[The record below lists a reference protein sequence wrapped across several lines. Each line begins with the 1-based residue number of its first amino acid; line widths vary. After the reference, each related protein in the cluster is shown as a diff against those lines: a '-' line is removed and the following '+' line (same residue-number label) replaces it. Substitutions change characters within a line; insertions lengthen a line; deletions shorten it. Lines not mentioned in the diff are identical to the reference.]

1 MADNLDRFTKHARQV
16 LQLAQEEAVRLNH
29 NYIGTEHLL
38 LGLVREE
45 SGIASRVLRDLGAT
59 ASEINRAVERL
70 APRNTRTSSS
80 KPTLTPRT
88 KHVIELAVEEARL
101 LSHPYIG
108 TEHLLLG
115 LVQEGEGIAA
125 EVLQTLGVSL
135 DRVRTETNKAILED
149 QMQEKATKKKESKT
163 PLTDQLGFD
172 LTARAEQG
180 KLDPVIGREKEI
192 ERVIQILS
200 RRTKNNPAL
209 IGEPG
214 VGKTAIVEGLAQ
226 RIINGDVPE
235 PLIDKRL
242 LMLDVGSLVAG
253 TMYRGQFEERLKKV
267 IEEITNSDAVLFI
280 DEVHMLVGAGAAG
293 SSVDAANLLKPA
305 LARGDLQCI
314 GATTLDEYRKYIE
327 GDASLE
333 RRFQPVLV
341 EEPTIEQTVEIL
353 KGVRSAYEQHHQ
365 INISDEALNAAARL
379 SARYVPDRFLPDKA
393 IDLMD
398 EAASRVRMY
407 KSPHA
412 TSLRETFRELKTTQ
426 RRKEAAVEAKRFDD
440 ALGLRNQE
448 LDLERKL
455 EQLRRGWQELV
466 PQPTVN
472 EEDIAEVVGMWT
484 GIPLQRLMG
493 EETARLL
500 EMEQYLH
507 KRVVGQEEPVK
518 AISRAVRRAR
528 TGLKDPKRP
537 IGTYM
542 FLGPTGVGKTLLAKS
557 LAEFLFGSEEALI
570 KIDMSEFMERHNVS
584 RLVGAPPGYVG
595 YEEGG
600 QLTEAVRRRPYCVV
614 LLDEIEKAHPE
625 VFNMLLQ
632 IMEDGNLADAKGR
645 RVDFRNSILI
655 MTSNVGATIIKHGG
669 ALGFATSREEAKQQ
683 EGEYQA
689 MREHVMEALKRTFR
703 PEFLNRLDGVMVF
716 RNLSKEQITEIVD
729 LELSKVRAQLTEQNI
744 HLVVNQDVKEQIA
757 EAGYDSEYGARPLR
771 RVIQDKL
778 EDRLSEGLLSGQF
791 KPGDTVEVV
800 LDAQKRID
808 LVVRGPESP
817 EASPEL
823 ADSLAA

>member
-1 MADNLDRFTKHARQV
+1 M
-16 LQLAQEEAVRLNH
+16 
-29 NYIGTEHLL
+29 
-38 LGLVREE
+38 
-45 SGIASRVLRDLGAT
+45 LR
-59 ASEINRAVERL
+59 S
-70 APRNTRTSSS
+70 
-80 KPTLTPRT
+80 
-88 KHVIELAVEEARL
+88 
-101 LSHPYIG
+101 
-108 TEHLLLG
+108 
-115 LVQEGEGIAA
+115 
-125 EVLQTLGVSL
+125 LGVSL
-135 DRVRTETNKAILED
+135 DRVRTETNKAILEN
-149 QMQEKATKKKESKT
+149 QAQEKAAKKKESKT

-172 LTARAEQG
+172 LTVRASEG

-226 RIINGDVPE
+226 RIIDGDVPE
-235 PLIDKRL
+235 PLMDKRV
-242 LMLDVGSLVAG
+242 LMLDVGALVAG

-267 IEEITNSDAVLFI
+267 IEEITNADAILFI
-280 DEVHMLVGAGAAG
+280 DEVHMLVGAGSAG
-293 SSVDAANLLKPA
+293 SSMDAANLLKPA

-327 GDASLE
+327 GDAALE
-333 RRFQPVLV
+333 RRFQPVRV
-341 EEPTIEQTVEIL
+341 DEPTIEETVEIL
-353 KGVRSAYEQHHQ
+353 KGVRPAYEKHHQ
-365 INISDEALNAAARL
+365 LSISDEALGAAARL

-398 EAASRVRMY
+398 EASSRVRMY

-412 TSLRETFRELKTTQ
+412 SSLRETYRELKSTQ
-426 RRKEAAVEAKRFDD
+426 RSKEEAVEAKRYDE
-440 ALGLRNQE
+440 ALDLRHHE
-448 LDLERKL
+448 LDLEKQL
-455 EQLRRGWQELV
+455 EQLRRGWEDLA
-466 PQPTVN
+466 PQPTVS

-500 EMEQYLH
+500 EMEGYLH
-507 KRVVGQEEPVK
+507 KRVVGQDEPVK

-537 IGTYM
+537 IGTFM

-600 QLTEAVRRRPYCVV
+600 QLTEAVRRRPYCVI

-645 RVDFRNSILI
+645 RVDFRNAILV
-655 MTSNVGATIIKHGG
+655 MTSNVGANIIKHGG
-669 ALGFATSREEAKQQ
+669 ALGFATSREEAQLQ
-683 EGEYQA
+683 ENEYQS
-689 MREHVMEALKRTFR
+689 MRERVMESLKRTFR

-716 RNLSKEQITEIVD
+716 RNLSKEQITDIVD
-729 LELSKVRAQLTEQNI
+729 LELNRVRTQLLEQDI
-744 HLVVNQDVKEQIA
+744 RLEVSDDVKQLIA
-757 EAGYDSEYGARPLR
+757 DTGYDTEYGARPLR

-778 EDRLSEGLLSGQF
+778 EDRLSEGLLAGDF
-791 KPGDTVEVV
+791 KPGDVVDVV

-808 LVVRGPESP
+808 LIVREREPLDG
-817 EASPEL
+817 SPEL
-823 ADSLAA
+823 AEPLVA

>member
-1 MADNLDRFTKHARQV
+1 MADNLERFTKHARHV
-16 LQLAQEEAVRLNH
+16 LQIAHQEAGRLNH
-29 NYIGTEHLL
+29 NYVGTEHLLLGLAKEESGLASRVLREMGASPADLTRAVERMAPRNERSPYGRPTLTPRTKRVIELAVEEARQMAHPNIGTEHLL
-38 LGLVREE
+38 LGLLQE
-45 SGIASRVLRDLGAT
+45 S
-59 ASEINRAVERL
+59 
-70 APRNTRTSSS
+70 
-80 KPTLTPRT
+80 
-88 KHVIELAVEEARL
+88 
-101 LSHPYIG
+101 
-108 TEHLLLG
+108 
-115 LVQEGEGIAA
+115 EGIAA
-125 EVLQTLGVSL
+125 DVLRRMGLKFAEIRTQTN
-135 DRVRTETNKAILED
+135 RAILEG
-149 QMQEKATKKKESKT
+149 QVQETATRKRESKT
-163 PLTDQLGFD
+163 PLTDQLGMD
-172 LTARAEQG
+172 LTARAEG
-180 KLDPVIGREKEI
+180 HKLDPVIGREKEI

-242 LMLDVGSLVAG
+242 LMLDVGALVAG

-267 IEEITNSDAVLFI
+267 IQEITNSDAILFI

-327 GDASLE
+327 GDAALE

-341 EEPTIEQTVEIL
+341 EEPTIEETIEIL
-353 KGVRSAYEQHHQ
+353 RGISPAYEQHHQ
-365 INISDEALNAAARL
+365 LRITEEALSAAARL

-407 KSPHA
+407 KAPYA
-412 TSLRETFRELKTTQ
+412 TSLRETFRELKSTQ
-426 RRKEAAVEAKRFDD
+426 RQKVEAVEAKRYED
-440 ALGLRNQE
+440 ALDLRSRE
-448 LDLERKL
+448 VDLERKL
-455 EQLRRGWQELV
+455 EQLRRGWQELAPLPAV
-466 PQPTVN
+466 C

-493 EETARLL
+493 QETVRLL
-500 EMEQYLH
+500 EMESYLH
-507 KRVVGQEEPVK
+507 KRVVGQDEAVV
-518 AISRAVRRAR
+518 AIAKAVRRAR

-537 IGTYM
+537 IGTFM

-557 LAEFLFGSEEALI
+557 LAEFLFGSEDALI
-570 KIDMSEFMERHNVS
+570 KLDMSEFMERHNVS
-584 RLVGAPPGYVG
+584 RLVGAPPGYIG

-625 VFNMLLQ
+625 AFNMLLQ
-632 IMEDGNLADAKGR
+632 IMEDGNLSDAKGR
-645 RVDFRNSILI
+645 RVDFRNAILI
-655 MTSNVGATIIKHGG
+655 MTSNVGASLIKHGG
-669 ALGFATSREEAKQQ
+669 SLGFAVARDETQQQ
-683 EGEYQA
+683 EDEYKV
-689 MREHVMEALKRTFR
+689 MRERVTEALKRTFR

-716 RNLSKEQITEIVD
+716 RSLTKEQIKDIVN
-729 LELSKVRAQLTEQNI
+729 LELNRVRAQLAEQEIRLEVTEA
-744 HLVVNQDVKEQIA
+744 VKELIA
-757 EAGYDSEYGARPLR
+757 EAGYDTEYGARPLR

-778 EDRLSEGLLSGQF
+778 EDRLSEGLLAGEF
-791 KPGDTVEVV
+791 KAGDTVRVIVGEDGQFELVV
-800 LDAQKRID
+800 LPVAEN
-808 LVVRGPESP
+808 VESP
-817 EASPEL
+817 ELFELIAS
-823 ADSLAA
+823 